1 MHSHSFA
8 ALVRQVPQHRFSTI
22 VSYDNTGLKHLTLIR
37 INSGREQANSPNW
50 ARRPSTTM
58 NSLGIHF
65 WIAEDGLFVHP
76 YIQHQEF

>member
-1 MHSHSFA
+1 
-8 ALVRQVPQHRFSTI
+8 
-22 VSYDNTGLKHLTLIR
+22 LKHLTLIR

-50 ARRPSTTM
+50 ARRPSTTIH
-58 NSLGIHF
+58 SLGIHF